1 MMSLTAPR
9 YPTNPLPSK
18 RVAVFYGTYFAVLGV
33 VLPMLGPWL
42 EGRGVEPVGI
52 GLVTAAFSLA
62 KLVYTPVVAH
72 RVDRGGWRP
81 GLLTVHL
88 ILAAGVAAALPAFD
102 STASLVLAFLV
113 IGAGHGTVLPLV
125 EAMVLERV
133 RDHGYGRLRLWG
145 SVGFVAVATG
155 LPVVWRESAGSGFPL
170 ALAVVLAVLT
180 LATVPFEREVRP
192 EGHDDHGRVP
202 GSVWA
207 LLVVL
212 TLHQVSHGP
221 YYAFFSVRLVESG
234 FSASAVGVLW
244 SLGVVAE
251 LVAFRAGGA
260 IERRLGLRGVL
271 SLALALTPVRWM
283 LLALEPSWPLLVVAQ
298 SGHALTF
305 ALAHLAGV
313 QLVSREVPPGARR
326 RAQALYSGLSFGL
339 GIVVGSA
346 VAGPVWQ
353 ALGAGTFI
361 VAAAGSVVVAIAW
374 AGVAPRLDRVRR

>member
-1 MMSLTAPR
+1 MTSLTYPR

-18 RVAVFYGTYFAVLGV
+18 RVALFYGTYFAVLGV

-42 EGRGVEPVGI
+42 EQRGVEPVGI

-62 KLVYTPVVAH
+62 KLIYTPWVAH
-72 RVDRGGWRP
+72 RVDHGGWRP
-81 GLLTVHL
+81 GLLTLHL
-88 ILAAGVAAALPAFD
+88 VLAAATAVALPAFG
-102 STASLVLAFLV
+102 STGALVVAFLA

-133 RDHGYGRLRLWG
+133 PDHGYGRLRLWG
-145 SVGFVAVATG
+145 SIGFVVVATG
-155 LPVVWRESAGSGFPL
+155 LPLVWSGSAGSGFPY
-170 ALAVVLAVLT
+170 ALAGVLVVLA

-192 EGHDDHGRVP
+192 DGHHDHGPVP
-202 GSVWA
+202 GAVWA
-207 LLVVL
+207 LLIVL

-221 YYAFFSVRLVESG
+221 YYAFFSVRLVEAG
-234 FSASAVGVLW
+234 YSASAVGILW
-244 SLGVVAE
+244 SLGVAAE

-260 IERRLGLRGVL
+260 IERRIGLRGVL
-271 SLALALTPVRWM
+271 WLALALTPVRWLM
-283 LLALEPSWPLLVVAQ
+283 LALPPSWPLLVVAQ

-326 RAQALYSGLSFGL
+326 RAQAMYSGLSFGL

-353 ALGAGTFI
+353 AMGAATF
-361 VAAAGSVVVAIAW
+361 VAAAALSAVVAITW
-374 AGVAPRLDRVRR
+374 AGVAPRLGHVRR